1 MGFILCVLLLGW
13 LGYCFCWARS
23 AVRGHK
29 THKLS
34 SAHGKEDRG
43 GVRRPAAAPPAL
55 TVAARRSVAGI
66 ELRPTVFKSEGMG
79 RERKVRGFH
88 SYDSGKGKASGRG
101 SAPSSHGC
109 GHGSSWGAWLR
120 QGEGGV
126 QAGSGGGGYQGVYR
140 ERNRTK
146 MARLGRSTAAFVTL
160 FLLEEQRRGN

>member
-23 AVRGHK
+23 AVRARK

-55 TVAARRSVAGI
+55 TVAPRRSVAGI

-101 SAPSSHGC
+101 SAPSSHGH
-109 GHGSSWGAWLR
+109 GHVSSWGALLER
-120 QGEGGV
+120 
-126 QAGSGGGGYQGVYR
+126 GGGR
-140 ERNRTK
+140 
-146 MARLGRSTAAFVTL
+146 ARLGTCTGGYGGAH
-160 FLLEEQRRGN
+160 RGRNWTEMA

>member
-1 MGFILCVLLLGW
+1 MIVIGLLVLSWAGNTRTARPIGWGFNMLSWKRRDDVL
-13 LGYCFCWARS
+13 
-23 AVRGHK
+23 
-29 THKLS
+29 
-34 SAHGKEDRG
+34 
-43 GVRRPAAAPPAL
+43 RRRRRHP
-55 TVAARRSVAGI
+55 TVAAHRNFAGI
-66 ELRPTVFKSEGMG
+66 ELRPTVFKSDGMG

-120 QGEGGV
+120 QGEGGAR
-126 QAGSGGGGYQGVYR
+126 AGAGGGGYQGAHR
-140 ERNRTK
+140 GRNRTK